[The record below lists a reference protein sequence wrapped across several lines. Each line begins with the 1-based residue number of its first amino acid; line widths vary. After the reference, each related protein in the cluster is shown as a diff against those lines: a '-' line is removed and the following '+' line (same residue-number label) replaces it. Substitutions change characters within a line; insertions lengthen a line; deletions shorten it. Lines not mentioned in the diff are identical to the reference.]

1 MTMNN
6 KGLIFDIKRDS
17 SEDGPGIRTTVF
29 FKGCPL
35 SCVWCHNP
43 EGKSSEPETDSC
55 GKQIGHWMSM
65 DELIYRLLQDKPFY
79 TTSGGGVTLSG
90 GEPTMQM
97 DFAGSLLQALKAEG
111 IHTAIETSGFF
122 YYQQFKE
129 KMLPWLDLIYFDL
142 KLIDSRASKKYCGR
156 SNARILSNFSRLLK
170 EGDIPIQARVP
181 LIPGIT
187 ATQDNLHSIAA
198 FLEQYSVKSCSLMP
212 YNPLWSDKLQ
222 TLGLSAEYQ
231 HEGFMSLAEQQACI
245 RHFTKDLTKGKTGG
259 EHGH

>member
-1 MTMNN
+1 MRH

-17 SEDGPGIRTTVF
+17 LEDGPGIRTTVF

-43 EGKSSEPETDSC
+43 EGQSVDPETYC
-55 GKQIGHWMSM
+55 HGEQIGNWMTVKALM
-65 DELIYRLLQDKPFY
+65 YRLLQDRPFF

-97 DFAGSLLQALKAEG
+97 DFVSQLLQALKKEG

-129 KMLPWLDLIYFDL
+129 QLLPWLDLIYFDL
-142 KLIDSRASKKYCGR
+142 KLIDSRASKKLCGR

-170 EGDIPIQARVP
+170 ESDIAVSPRIP

-187 ATQDNLHSIAA
+187 TTANNLQAMAT
-198 FLEQYSVKSCSLMP
+198 FLTKQSVKSCALMP

-222 TLGLSAEYQ
+222 ALGKTAEYQ
-231 HEGFMSLAEQQACI
+231 HTDFMTPAEQQDCI
-245 RHFTKDLTKGKTGG
+245 NFFTT
-259 EHGH
+259 